1 MEKNILEYLSD
12 SFVENIEKIIEPQ
25 FKIEEKIEYINSKK
39 VLESFK
45 KFKISE
51 AHLQGTTGY
60 GYGDMGRDT
69 LEMIFADI
77 FKAEDALVRSQ
88 FISGTHTIA
97 TTLFGLLRPG
107 DIALSING
115 KPYDTLDETLGIR
128 ENPSSL
134 KAFGVKYEQ
143 IDLIDNKFDLKSIKE
158 RVMKNDIKVIMIQR
172 SRGYSYRNAF
182 TIEELEEVM
191 KTIREVNNTAII
203 MVDNCYGEFTETKE
217 PIEVGAD
224 VIVGSLIKN
233 IGGAIASTGGYIVG
247 KKDLIELISDRYSA
261 PGLGKEGGASFDHN
275 RKFYQGL
282 FMAPHIVCEAKKIGI
297 FTSKLLTE
305 IGLETEPKFDAVR
318 SDIVQMIKFNEPE
331 KLIKFCQG
339 IQNYSPID
347 SQVVPMPWD
356 MPGYDSQVI
365 MASGSFTSGS
375 SIELSC
381 DGPVRPPYVAYL
393 QGGVTYAYGKMA
405 VIEAIKKAFENT
417 EE

>member
-1 MEKNILEYLSD
+1 MLEDL
-12 SFVENIEKIIEPQ
+12 IEKVEKEIELQ
-25 FKIEEKIEYINSKK
+25 FKKEEKIEYINSKK
-39 VLESFK
+39 VLESFR
-45 KFKISE
+45 KFRISE

-97 TTLFGLLRPG
+97 TTLFGLLRPN
-107 DIALSING
+107 DIVLSING

-134 KAFGVKYEQ
+134 KAFEVKYEQ
-143 IDLIDNKFDLKSIKE
+143 IDLINNKFNLSEIKE
-158 RVMKNDIKVIMIQR
+158 RVAKNDIKVIMLQR
-172 SRGYSYRNAF
+172 SRGYAYRNAF
-182 TIEELEEVM
+182 TIAELEEVI
-191 KTIREVNNTAII
+191 KTIREVNSTAII
-203 MVDNCYGEFTETKE
+203 MVDNCYGEFTEEKE
-217 PIEVGAD
+217 PIEIGAD

-247 KKDLIELISDRYSA
+247 RKDLIELISDRYSA

-275 RKFYQGL
+275 RRFYQGL
-282 FMAPHIVCEAKKIGI
+282 FMSPHIVCEAKKIGI
-297 FTSKLLTE
+297 FTSKLLE
-305 IGLETEPKFDAVR
+305 ELGFETEPKFDAVR
-318 SDIVQMIKFNEPE
+318 SDIVQMIKFNDPE

-339 IQNYSPID
+339 IQSYSPID

-356 MPGYDSQVI
+356 MPGYDSQII

-381 DGPVRPPYVAYL
+381 DGPVRSPYVAYL
-393 QGGVTYAYGKMA
+393 QGGTTYAYGKMA
-405 VIEAIKKAFENT
+405 VIKAIERIMEK
-417 EE
+417 

>member
-1 MEKNILEYLSD
+1 MLENLVEK
-12 SFVENIEKIIEPQ
+12 VEKEIELQ
-25 FKIEEKIEYINSKK
+25 FKKEEKIEYINSQK
-39 VLESFK
+39 VLNAFR
-45 KFKISE
+45 KFRISE

-97 TTLFGLLRPG
+97 TTLFGLLRPN
-107 DIALSING
+107 DIVISING

-143 IDLIDNKFDLKSIKE
+143 IDLNNNKFALSAIKE
-158 RVMKNDIKVIMIQR
+158 RVAKNDIKVIMLQR

-182 TIEELEEVM
+182 TIAELQEVI
-191 KTIREVNNTAII
+191 KTIREVNKTAII

-217 PIEVGAD
+217 PIEIGAD

-247 KKDLIELISDRYSA
+247 KKDLVELISDRYSA

-297 FTSKLLTE
+297 FTSRLLE
-305 IGLETEPKFDAVR
+305 ELGFETEPKFDAVR
-318 SDIVQMIKFNEPE
+318 SDIVQMIKFNDPE

-339 IQNYSPID
+339 IQSYSPID

-393 QGGVTYAYGKMA
+393 QGGTTYAYGKMA
-405 VIEAIKKAFENT
+405 VIEAIKRVCES
-417 EE
+417 

>member
-1 MEKNILEYLSD
+1 MEKNSLEYLSD
-12 SFVENIEKIIEPQ
+12 SFVENIEKIIKPQ

-143 IDLIDNKFDLKSIKE
+143 IDLIDNKYDLKSIKE
-158 RVMKNDIKVIMIQR
+158 RVMKNDIKVIMLQR

-182 TIEELEEVM
+182 TIEELEEVI

-339 IQNYSPID
+339 IQSYSPID